1 MLRTP
6 KSDLKNIF
14 CFEPIKAWVILG
26 FFVLT
31 SLTVQSQTQVA
42 LDSLEKK
49 YQSRE
54 LEPQAKLAILKELAI
69 NSTDTNKK
77 LSFSE
82 ELVRVATLFDSTNY
96 LIQGLQEK
104 GNALRLKGDLTRAL
118 QSFLQAAKL
127 VEEENGK
134 AKLGAL
140 NIGIADVYSVMG
152 NYSNAVSYYRH
163 AIEILRTVND
173 STNMAA
179 ALLNMGDTYITMHKW
194 DSALI
199 CTEEAGVIYE
209 KIQSKIGE
217 AYSLGNLGMIYVQLG
232 DDKKAE
238 RIMNKAIELLEVLN
252 EYYPISVYLNL
263 IADIY
268 KENKEY
274 QAALDYAFRSL
285 HLAKKYGLKE
295 QVSEANLRLSEIYQR
310 MGKLNESFA
319 YYKSHITY
327 KDSLNNIKSV
337 QQMADLRTNFEV
349 SKKQIEVDLLNQ
361 QKKNQQIV
369 VIATTIAILLLSMLV
384 FGLYRRYKFIRETNQ
399 IIEQERQRSENLLLN
414 ILPKE
419 TAQELKANGRVQAKS
434 FESVTVLFADFK
446 GFTHYAEKMTPEKL
460 VESVDFYFSRFDQI
474 MERYGLEKIKTIGDS
489 YMCAGGL
496 PFPTQNHAHHMI
508 GAALEI
514 VDFVKTSKKTN
525 PELYPFDIRV
535 GVNTG
540 SVVAGVVGTKKF
552 AYDVWGDTVNV
563 AARMESNSEPGRI
576 NISEYT
582 YELVKDQFICTYRGE
597 IDVKN
602 RGMLK
607 MYFVEDTISKNS

>member
-1 MLRTP
+1 M
-6 KSDLKNIF
+6 KSIF
-14 CFEPIKAWVILG
+14 CFEPIKARVILG

-31 SLTVQSQTQVA
+31 SLAAQSQTQVA

-127 VEEENGK
+127 VEEKKGK

-252 EYYPISVYLNL
+252 EYYPISV
-263 IADIY
+263 
-268 KENKEY
+268 
-274 QAALDYAFRSL
+274 
-285 HLAKKYGLKE
+285 
-295 QVSEANLRLSEIYQR
+295 
-310 MGKLNESFA
+310 
-319 YYKSHITY
+319 
-327 KDSLNNIKSV
+327 
-337 QQMADLRTNFEV
+337 
-349 SKKQIEVDLLNQ
+349 
-361 QKKNQQIV
+361 
-369 VIATTIAILLLSMLV
+369 
-384 FGLYRRYKFIRETNQ
+384 
-399 IIEQERQRSENLLLN
+399 
-414 ILPKE
+414 
-419 TAQELKANGRVQAKS
+419 
-434 FESVTVLFADFK
+434 
-446 GFTHYAEKMTPEKL
+446 
-460 VESVDFYFSRFDQI
+460 
-474 MERYGLEKIKTIGDS
+474 
-489 YMCAGGL
+489 
-496 PFPTQNHAHHMI
+496 
-508 GAALEI
+508 
-514 VDFVKTSKKTN
+514 
-525 PELYPFDIRV
+525 
-535 GVNTG
+535 
-540 SVVAGVVGTKKF
+540 
-552 AYDVWGDTVNV
+552 
-563 AARMESNSEPGRI
+563 
-576 NISEYT
+576 
-582 YELVKDQFICTYRGE
+582 
-597 IDVKN
+597 
-602 RGMLK
+602 
-607 MYFVEDTISKNS
+607 